1 MFLLALKPDCL
12 YACDVALF
20 TRRDDK
26 GNNCIVVSGV
36 RHARALPDNIPEY
49 VRPRVEAFLEIISM
63 FNGYYR
69 NPEILVHGY
78 GENEIRMCKNPTEEQ
93 LAGIEWEQH
102 YVDTITPRQI
112 GIRMPD
118 GYSFIAFTFDPMASK
133 NIELIQRWWR
143 ERLARKR
150 ERRLTICMG
159 MHPRL
164 GADSIVRQL
173 NKDVF
178 KQIVLYVW

>member
-78 GENEIRMCKNPTEEQ
+78 GENEIRMCKNPTEAQ
-93 LAGIEWEQH
+93 LAGMEWEQH
-102 YVDTITPRQI
+102 FVDTITPRQI
-112 GIRMPD
+112 GIR
-118 GYSFIAFTFDPMASK
+118 
-133 NIELIQRWWR
+133 NL
-143 ERLARKR
+143 
-150 ERRLTICMG
+150 
-159 MHPRL
+159 
-164 GADSIVRQL
+164 
-173 NKDVF
+173 KDAGWLLVYCIHF
-178 KQIVLYVW
+178 